1 MGSLRLS
8 HDRKSGHEPERADDE
23 RSLLPGESIVGLVG
37 AVTQD
42 KAVLCQLLG
51 NGKNRVPQALVV
63 MRKEFEVSGQ
73 QRRGVER
80 IRLIVLAQHASI
92 TDTMSEDVRPDLVRR
107 CTPCRRHTWVASDLR
122 QPARAVKGDP
132 THQLRG
138 NIVLWLAPGLPDALV
153 RVTPD
158 ASGTGCLRLDDRPE
172 AARQTPAAAS
182 VGKERVEGGAEDVV
196 LPLTEGGVAHA
207 DRACTCVA
215 REVVPRRFG

>member
-1 MGSLRLS
+1 MQPIRYGLEASPFAWSLQFNLLEYLETIWERPDQGIWEIRGEPRHFTFS
-8 HDRKSGHEPERADDE
+8 KVMAWVAFDRAIKSVEQY
-23 RSLLPGESIVGLVG
+23 GLVG

-51 NGKNRVPQALVV
+51 DGKNRVPQALVV

-92 TDTMSEDVRPDLVRR
+92 TDTMSEDVRPDLVRG

-158 ASGTGCLRLDDRPE
+158 ASGTGCLHLDDRPE
-172 AARQTPAAAS
+172 AARQTPAAA
-182 VGKERVEGGAEDVV
+182 GVE
-196 LPLTEGGVAHA
+196 
-207 DRACTCVA
+207 
-215 REVVPRRFG
+215 